1 MIEPAYKDGYWSIV
15 EDCLVAIHG
24 LNRSDARKKGA
35 SLRKKME
42 RTNKGVTDDLFY
54 HNEPFYVA
62 CDIADHELPVED
74 DVIRCKYDGILAAH
88 GWLPAKPSM
97 EK

>member
-1 MIEPAYKDGYWSIV
+1 MIEQTYKDDYWSIV
-15 EDCLVAIHG
+15 EDCLVVIHG
-24 LNRSDARKKGA
+24 LNRSEARKKCA

-42 RTNKGVTDDLFY
+42 RTHKGATDDMFY
-54 HNEPFYVA
+54 HNEPFYMA
-62 CDIADHELPVED
+62 SDIADDELAVED

-88 GWLPAKPSM
+88 GWLPVKPSK